1 MFKKNI
7 CLISILAL
15 FVGCSQKEPSIKT
28 YDLTN
33 YWFNM
38 KSLNDNKTLL
48 NKSLIEQYNDGIK
61 SNEYTDFAVYKK
73 SKIDLNQ
80 IEEYT
85 FFEDINNQNFKMMIA
100 NKNIDLKY
108 DILKN
113 EIKETFVP
121 ENQVS
126 IYKRFINLNDKVIE
140 EKDADESIFVCT
152 FSNYY
157 EKINVKDKINSFYNK
172 KYFNDDKIYNDVME
186 LSCKDSSV
194 NGEYYIFM
202 AKNIGNIF
210 FMRKD
215 KVEDIIEESFSVLKS
230 QTVVN

>member
-7 CLISILAL
+7 SLISILAL
-15 FVGCSQKEPSIKT
+15 FIGCAHKEPNLKT

-38 KSLNDNKTLL
+38 QSLSDNKTLL

-61 SNEYTDFAVYKK
+61 SNEYADFTVYKK
-73 SKIDLNQ
+73 NKMDLNQ
-80 IEEYT
+80 IEVYT
-85 FFEDINNQNFKMMIA
+85 FFEDIDNKNLKIMIA

-121 ENQVS
+121 ENQIS
-126 IYKRFINLNDKVIE
+126 NYKRFITINDKVIE
-140 EKDADESIFVCT
+140 EKDLDGGTFICI
-152 FSNYY
+152 FSNHY
-157 EKINVKDKINSFYNK
+157 EKINIKDKINSFFNN
-172 KYFNDDKIYNDVME
+172 KYFNEDKIYNNVME
-186 LSCKDSSV
+186 LSCKDTFV
-194 NGEYYIFM
+194 NGEYHIFM
-202 AKNIGNIF
+202 AKDIGNIF

-215 KVEDIIEESFSVLKS
+215 KIQTSTEESFSILKS
-230 QTVVN
+230 QTILD

>member
-7 CLISILAL
+7 FLISILAL

-28 YDLTN
+28 YDLTT

-38 KSLNDNKTLL
+38 KSLNDNKILL
-48 NKSLIEQYNDGIK
+48 NKSLIEEYDNGAK
-61 SNEYTDFAVYKK
+61 SNEYPDFTVYKK
-73 SKIDLNQ
+73 SKTDLNQ
-80 IEEYT
+80 IEVYT
-85 FFEDINNQNFKMMIA
+85 FFEDINNQNFKTMMSD
-100 NKNIDLKY
+100 KNIDLKY

-126 IYKRFINLNDKVIE
+126 SYKRFINLNDKVIE

-157 EKINVKDKINSFYNK
+157 EKINVKDKINIFFNK

-202 AKNIGNIF
+202 AKDIGNIF

-215 KVEDIIEESFSVLKS
+215 KVEGNLEESFSVLES
-230 QTVVN
+230 QMIIE

>member
-15 FVGCSQKEPSIKT
+15 FVGCSQKESSIKT

-38 KSLNDNKTLL
+38 KSLNNGKTLL
-48 NKSLIEQYNDGIK
+48 SKSLIEEYNNGVK
-61 SNEYTDFAVYKK
+61 SNEYPDFRVYKK
-73 SKIDLNQ
+73 SEADLNQ
-80 IEEYT
+80 IEVYT
-85 FFEDINNQNFKMMIA
+85 FFEDINNQNFKTMMSD
-100 NKNIDLKY
+100 KNIDLKY

-157 EKINVKDKINSFYNK
+157 EKINVKDKINSFFNN
-172 KYFNDDKIYNDVME
+172 KYFNEDKIYNNVME
-186 LSCKDSSV
+186 LSCKDTFV
-194 NGEYYIFM
+194 NGEYHIFM
-202 AKNIGNIF
+202 AKDIGNIF

-215 KVEDIIEESFSVLKS
+215 KIEDSVEESFSILDT
-230 QTVVN
+230 QTNID